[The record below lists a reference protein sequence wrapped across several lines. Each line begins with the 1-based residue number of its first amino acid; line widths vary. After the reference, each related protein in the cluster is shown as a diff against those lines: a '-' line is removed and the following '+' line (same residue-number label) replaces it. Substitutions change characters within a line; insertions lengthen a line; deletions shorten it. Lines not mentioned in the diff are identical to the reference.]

1 MRNKTLVMFFSFICF
16 CSFAVAQNYT
26 VNSSYQLGKY
36 GEYYGIAGS
45 HWIKTWN
52 NEKVI
57 LRGTVGLFAGYHWG
71 ERATMRDF
79 KRIELSIESRNT
91 MVTGKDYFNIIG
103 GGYSFASYNQST
115 SNGLKPSDNNG
126 LLFSFG
132 FGTKIS
138 SPAVVMARYIWGLE
152 RGIRLGMEFDF

>member
-1 MRNKTLVMFFSFICF
+1 MKNKTLTMLISVICV
-16 CSFAVAQNYT
+16 CSFAVAQSYT
-26 VNSSYQLGKY
+26 VNTSYQLGKY

-57 LRGTVGLFAGYHWG
+57 VRGTVGLFAGYHWG
-71 ERATMRDF
+71 ERASVRDF
-79 KRIELSIESRNT
+79 RRLELVIESRNT
-91 MVTGKDYFNIIG
+91 MVTGKDFFNIIG
-103 GGYSFASYNQST
+103 GGYSFAAYQQST
-115 SNGLKPSDNNG
+115 AAGTKSFDNKG

-138 SPAVVMARYIWGLE
+138 TPAVVMARYVLGLE
-152 RGIRLGMEFDF
+152 RGIRLGIEFDF